1 MARRVPNPDADH
13 DELHE
18 FHLAL
23 RNLSRALSR
32 VRGFFREDRDELMAY
47 YPALAESAL
56 AMDTRS
62 PPRARATDRVSDP
75 VPESMASGPV
85 DGGTPESAA
94 MSEDP
99 ASPSPIAESR
109 SASGM
114 MG

>member
-1 MARRVPNPDADH
+1 MARRVPNPDAEH

-32 VRGFFREDRDELMAY
+32 VRRFFREDRDELMAY
-47 YPALAESAL
+47 YPAIAEYAL
-56 AMDTRS
+56 AMDTRY
-62 PPRARATDRVSDP
+62 PPRARATDRVPS
-75 VPESMASGPV
+75 SGAV
-85 DGGTPESAA
+85 DEGTPESGA